1 MRGHIQEREVKRR
14 TANTPKSFRLW
25 VDLPRD
31 PISGKRRQKTRTVRG
46 TRKQA
51 EQELRSLIREVERG
65 AHVHSNGLTVA
76 DLLKRWLQDYA
87 RANVAARLLCLALAS
102 LLVTACAETVVE
114 SPATESP
121 AIGHQI
127 AFTGDYEIYVM
138 DADGG
143 NVRRLTGGKGA
154 ASPAD
159 AGRGRN
165 RSPVWLPVP

>member
-1 MRGHIQEREVKRR
+1 M
-14 TANTPKSFRLW
+14 
-25 VDLPRD
+25 
-31 PISGKRRQKTRTVRG
+31 
-46 TRKQA
+46 
-51 EQELRSLIREVERG
+51 IREVERG

-121 AIGHQI
+121 AIGYQI

-143 NVRRLTGGKGA
+143 NVQQLTEDRSKRGA
-154 ASPAD
+154 QGESGRDSTPA
-159 AGRGRN
+159 
-165 RSPVWLPVP
+165 WLPVP